1 MLDKIQNDGADIIS
15 QSANLD
21 RIKEIEVNNRYSQ
34 NDNDYFID
42 ESDISD
48 IAYEKYQRY
57 SDIQKFSKI
66 LMQTDEQEALD
77 LVLKKTFDG
86 TISVDNDEFMSEL
99 LSNSEFLNDII

>member
-1 MLDKIQNDGADIIS
+1 MLDKIQNDSTDLVS

-21 RIKEIEVNNRYSQ
+21 RIKEIDIQNQYSK
-34 NDNDYFID
+34 NDYGYFID

-48 IAYEKYQRY
+48 AAFEKYQRF

-77 LVLKKTFDG
+77 LVLEKTFDG
-86 TISVDNDEFMSEL
+86 TISIDNDEFMSEL
-99 LSNSEFLNDII
+99 LNNDDFLNDII

>member
-1 MLDKIQNDGADIIS
+1 MLDRIQNDGTDLIA

-21 RIKEIEVNNRYSQ
+21 RIKEVELKDHYSQ
-34 NDNDYFID
+34 NDNDFFID

-48 IAYEKYQRY
+48 AAYEKYQRY
-57 SDIQKFSKI
+57 SDVQKFSKI

-86 TISVDNDEFMSEL
+86 TITVDNDDFMSEL
-99 LSNSEFLNDII
+99 LSNDDFLNDII